1 VKNHERDTIA
11 AMFDVLMVFGC
22 EFLRAA
28 QSVTGLAL
36 CTPGA
41 LSCYRRKA
49 LMPVLDEWIH
59 QTFLGKPAHIGED
72 RALATLVLR
81 SNYKIVHQ
89 RTAVARTCVPTTL
102 VGVWKMMLRWTRGDL
117 RENLRM
123 TKFAFKNFPQWN
135 VRSWVLMAYW
145 IALIQNLTL
154 PFLFVPAYFFM
165 IFYGAKDPIVFL
177 AANAFMSLVWA
188 MIPAVIYG
196 HYTRPRKAVW
206 AFLYGS
212 ICPFALAFLNIYCF
226 ITLRDSRWMTR
237 QVKKKQS

>member
-1 VKNHERDTIA
+1 
-11 AMFDVLMVFGC
+11 
-22 EFLRAA
+22 
-28 QSVTGLAL
+28 
-36 CTPGA
+36 
-41 LSCYRRKA
+41 
-49 LMPVLDEWIH
+49 
-59 QTFLGKPAHIGED
+59 
-72 RALATLVLR
+72 
-81 SNYKIVHQ
+81 
-89 RTAVARTCVPTTL
+89 
-102 VGVWKMMLRWTRGDL
+102 
-117 RENLRM
+117 
-123 TKFAFKNFPQWN
+123 
-135 VRSWVLMAYW
+135 
-145 IALIQNLTL
+145 
-154 PFLFVPAYFFM
+154 M